1 MDLDVLMVAGRDVKL
16 GEEITRHNYRNLCD
30 SGAH

>member
-1 MDLDVLMVAGRDVKL
+1 MVAGRDVKL

-30 SGAH
+30 SDSGAH